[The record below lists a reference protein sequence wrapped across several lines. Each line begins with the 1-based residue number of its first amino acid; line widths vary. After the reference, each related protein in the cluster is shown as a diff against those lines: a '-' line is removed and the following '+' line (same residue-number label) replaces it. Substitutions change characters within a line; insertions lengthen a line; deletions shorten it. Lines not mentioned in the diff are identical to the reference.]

1 MATLYAPVISSR
13 DKYFSIRIHSHV
25 RFISVCDPR
34 VMMSKVSK
42 NILKLTKEEKRQF
55 IDSFDLVLND
65 CDGSVNICI
74 LIWIF
79 QYIQFRDS
87 CLF

>member
-1 MATLYAPVISSR
+1 
-13 DKYFSIRIHSHV
+13 
-25 RFISVCDPR
+25 
-34 VMMSKVSK
+34 MSKVSK